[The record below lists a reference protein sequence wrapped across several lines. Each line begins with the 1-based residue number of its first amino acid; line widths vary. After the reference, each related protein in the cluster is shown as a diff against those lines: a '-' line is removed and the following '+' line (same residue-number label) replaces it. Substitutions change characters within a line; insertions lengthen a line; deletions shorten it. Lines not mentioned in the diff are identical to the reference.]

1 MGEGK
6 VLYRDGN
13 KERVIRGKV
22 VDKGNFIE
30 IHRRDR
36 IIQLNKAIVL
46 KIEKRGEDGDDILT
60 SKIREQYKSL

>member
-46 KIEKRGEDGDDILT
+46 KIEKKEGEDGDGDLAY
-60 SKIREQYKSL
+60 KI